1 MSLWSLCLDTQCFF
15 SLSLPSR
22 FLAQIYTTLTLCVC
36 ITYWKWCCCCCRP
49 NETTFRLSL
58 ISDYYYYYSENS
70 VYCHRSYGVWN
81 ALTIDQTYVC
91 CASIGLF
98 VFIEWRVAALMT
110 TTTLRIACVVP
121 SVHSTPLFIHLNTV
135 CMGVYDVQYS
145 IGNSFIWFC
154 HFGWQNQCEHHL
166 WRCHARSLFPLFIAS
181 FNEWRMSLYFVHNW
195 HFGYHQTAREC
206 HICSNHSITWF
217 DRTRSSQS
225 LRIRTAI
232 QQKSNMHTTLWSL
245 TPSKPNTTICTTSFF
260 SESFCFS
267 ISIRTTDL
275 ASTHTHRSRVP
286 RK

>member
-1 MSLWSLCLDTQCFF
+1 MWKCDTQKSNSLWACGLSASTPNASSHSHCRFVF
-15 SLSLPSR
+15 SHKYM
-22 FLAQIYTTLTLCVC
+22 YTTLTLCVC
-36 ITYWKWCCCCCRP
+36 ITYWKWCCCCCCRS

-98 VFIEWRVAALMT
+98 ELIEWRVAALMMTMT
-110 TTTLRIACVVP
+110 TTTLRIACVVS

-135 CMGVYDVQYS
+135 CMGVYDVQYYS

-154 HFGWQNQCEHHL
+154 HFHFFGWQNQCEHHL

-181 FNEWRMSLYFVHNW
+181 FNEWRMSLIFVYNW
-195 HFGYHQTAREC
+195 HFGYHRTAREC

-232 QQKSNMHTTLWSL
+232 Q
-245 TPSKPNTTICTTSFF
+245 
-260 SESFCFS
+260 
-267 ISIRTTDL
+267 
-275 ASTHTHRSRVP
+275 
-286 RK
+286 